1 MSPLPPGEGGAE
13 RRVREP
19 PGPSGGHSGRTGG
32 YLVLGLL
39 LAIAYAGWRF
49 YASGMQFEFRVRIA
63 NARGL
68 AIGSPVRIAG
78 VKAGRVRS
86 ISFGDA
92 ASDPGR
98 LLPILTLSVDRRMAN
113 AIRTDLTAEI
123 DRALVFGES
132 AVEIT
137 PGTGMGKPLAEG
149 DLVDL
154 APYRAQKGMLD
165 SAQEGLRSLF
175 APDQPPP
182 PSISARPEPRPSGA
196 PPPQQVSP

>member
-1 MSPLPPGEGGAE
+1 MAQPAEVPARPLGAHGGRWAGYVVLALLLVIAYGGWNFY
-13 RRVREP
+13 VREM
-19 PGPSGGHSGRTGG
+19 R
-32 YLVLGLL
+32 
-39 LAIAYAGWRF
+39 
-49 YASGMQFEFRVRIA
+49 FEFRVRIA

-92 ASDPGR
+92 PSDPGR
-98 LLPILTLSVDRRMAN
+98 LLPVLTIFVDRRMAD
-113 AIRTDLTAEI
+113 AIRTDLTAEV

-137 PGTGMGKPLAEG
+137 PGTGMGKPLAGG

-154 APYRAQKGMLD
+154 APYRQEKSVLEN
-165 SAQEGLRSLF
+165 AQEGLRSLF
-175 APDQPPP
+175 APQ
-182 PSISARPEPRPSGA
+182 A
-196 PPPQQVSP
+196 PPLPAQPHPPAPSP